1 MYPVGETD
9 YPVRCVG
16 SDDDD
21 KGKSLKAS
29 TESCTKKLYTWIAS
43 DKKPDE
49 ARCLVEKC
57 YSKGTNTPTDTAV
70 VGKCSSKDPNDKK
83 LICAMA
89 STISKA
95 LQSKNFD
102 DQYTWLIPEKDP
114 TNGGQFCLDP
124 SSDAFKKN
132 AVKLFKVIATK
143 DGIEV
148 SSQTYPDKGWKKEP
162 SFCPAKG
169 GSTAKTITMHIFT
182 QPRCPPCDRSKVT
195 LASEKRR
202 LGEKG
207 ITLNVVEHDITKR
220 AGSTFA
226 REHGISVLKTPV
238 FAVPN
243 GNRGLSKVSDAIAA
257 IKDAEKRISK

>member
-1 MYPVGETD
+1 
-9 YPVRCVG
+9 
-16 SDDDD
+16 
-21 KGKSLKAS
+21 
-29 TESCTKKLYTWIAS
+29 
-43 DKKPDE
+43 
-49 ARCLVEKC
+49 
-57 YSKGTNTPTDTAV
+57 V
-70 VGKCSSKDPNDKK
+70 VGKCSSKDPKDKK

-132 AVKLFKVIATK
+132 AKTLFKVTATK
-143 DGIEV
+143 GGIKV
-148 SSQTYPDKGWKKEP
+148 SSQTYPDPAWRDEP

-182 QPRCPPCDRSKVT
+182 QPKCPPCERSKAT

-202 LGEKG
+202 LREGG
-207 ITLNVVEHDITKR
+207 ITLNVVEHDIKTQT
-220 AGSTFA
+220 GSRFA
-226 REHGISVLKTPV
+226 REHGISVRETPV

-243 GNRGLSKVSDAIAA
+243 GNSGLSKVSDAIAA